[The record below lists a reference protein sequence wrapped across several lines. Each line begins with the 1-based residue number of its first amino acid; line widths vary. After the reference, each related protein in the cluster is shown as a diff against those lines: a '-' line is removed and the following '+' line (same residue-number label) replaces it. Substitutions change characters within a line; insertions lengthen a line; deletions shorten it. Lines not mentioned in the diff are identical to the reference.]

1 MINSGCITECLSMT
15 LTAIIFETIYRG
27 AISLSKQPEF
37 EKENTRCNI
46 LKNKESIAYLSVYYL
61 SITYLLLLKVSSDVN
76 CVKIV

>member
-46 LKNKESIAYLSVYYL
+46 L
-61 SITYLLLLKVSSDVN
+61 
-76 CVKIV
+76 